1 MDKNSCDYRSEDIK
15 LDSRF
20 VLCRKDAFVTL
31 LSYLGVIIVTWI
43 LAYTLSPKDVSQLT
57 YLFGY
62 PKWYTVGTVITVG
75 YSVWGCVWAA
85 RSRKFTLKARGDD
98 KEVDE

>member
-1 MDKNSCDYRSEDIK
+1 MDKNSRDYKPEDIK
-15 LDSRF
+15 MDSRF

-43 LAYTLSPKDVSQLT
+43 IAYALSPKDATQLT

-62 PKWYTVGTVITVG
+62 PTWYTVGTIITVG
-75 YSVWGCVWAA
+75 YSVWGCIWAA
-85 RSRKFTLKARGDD
+85 RSRKFTLKPRGDD